1 MKTRTF
7 GKTRWQVGEV
17 GFGAWQIGAE
27 WGEVSDEDASATL
40 HAALDAG
47 VTLFDTADVY
57 GDGLSERRLAK
68 FRSER
73 SEPFHIITKT
83 GRRCDPH
90 TLAEYNE
97 TNLNA
102 FVDRS
107 RQNLGVE
114 TLDLVQLHCP
124 PSEVYD
130 GTEQFEIMDAMVAAG
145 KMQYWGVSVEKISE
159 AELALTW
166 PTLTSIQ
173 VIFNAFRQRPAREL
187 LGHAAR
193 KNVAII
199 ARVPLASGL
208 LAGKMTAET
217 TFGYD
222 DHRNYNRDGQAFD
235 VGETFAGVPF
245 ETGLKA
251 VEALR
256 PLVPEGASMAQWAL
270 RWILMH
276 EEVSV
281 VIPGARN
288 PQQAADNAAAGDLP
302 PLNGDDMASVRNT
315 YDRFIRMHV
324 HERW

>member
-1 MKTRTF
+1 MNERTF
-7 GKTRWQVGEV
+7 GKTEWAVSEV
-17 GFGAWQIGAE
+17 GFGAWQIGAD
-27 WGEVSDEDASATL
+27 WGDVSDEDASATL

-47 VTLFDTADVY
+47 ITIFDTADVY

-90 TLAEYNE
+90 TSAEYNE
-97 TNLNA
+97 VNLNA

-114 TLDLVQLHCP
+114 TLELVQLHCP
-124 PSEVYD
+124 PSGVYE

-145 KMQYWGVSVEKISE
+145 KIQYWGVSVEKIAE
-159 AELALTW
+159 GELAMQW
-166 PTLTSIQ
+166 PSLTSVQ
-173 VIFNAFRQRPAREL
+173 VIFNAFRHRPAREL
-187 LGHAAR
+187 IRHAAR

-208 LAGKMTAET
+208 LAGNMTSET
-217 TFGYD
+217 TFRDD
-222 DHRNYNRDGQAFD
+222 DHRSYNRDGEAFD
-235 VGETFAGVPF
+235 IGETFSGVPF
-245 ETGLKA
+245 EAGLKA

-256 PLVPEGASMAQWAL
+256 PLVPDGASMAQWAL

-276 EEVSV
+276 EEVTT

-288 PQQAADNAAAGDLP
+288 PQQAADNAAASDLA
-302 PLNGDDMASVRNT
+302 PLDGDDMASVRNT
-315 YDRFIRMHV
+315 YDRYIREYV
-324 HERW
+324 HDRW

>member
-1 MKTRTF
+1 MNERTF
-7 GKTRWQVGEV
+7 GKTEWAVSEV
-17 GFGAWQIGAE
+17 GFGAWQIGAD

-47 VTLFDTADVY
+47 ITIFDTADVY

-73 SEPFHIITKT
+73 SEPFHIMTKT

-90 TLAEYNE
+90 TSAEYNE
-97 TNLNA
+97 VNLNA

-114 TLDLVQLHCP
+114 TLELVQLHSP
-124 PSEVYD
+124 PSGVYE
-130 GTEQFEIMDAMVAAG
+130 GTEQFEIMDAMVATG
-145 KMQYWGVSVEKISE
+145 KIQYWGVSVEKIAE
-159 AELALTW
+159 AELAMQW
-166 PTLTSIQ
+166 PSLTSIQ
-173 VIFNAFRQRPAREL
+173 VIFNAFRHRPAREL
-187 LGHAAR
+187 LGHAGR

-208 LAGKMTAET
+208 LAGNMTSAT
-217 TFGYD
+217 TFSDD
-222 DHRNYNRDGQAFD
+222 DHRSYNRDGAAFD
-235 VGETFAGVPF
+235 VGETFSGVPF
-245 ETGLKA
+245 EEGLKA

-256 PLVPEGASMAQWAL
+256 PLVPADASMAQWAL

-276 EEVSV
+276 EGVTT

-288 PQQAADNAAAGDLP
+288 PQQATENAAASDLA
-302 PLNGDDMASVRNT
+302 PLDGDDMASVRNT
-315 YDRFIRMHV
+315 YDRYIREYV
-324 HERW
+324 HDRW

>member
-1 MKTRTF
+1 MNERTF
-7 GKTRWQVGEV
+7 GKTEWAVSEV
-17 GFGAWQIGAE
+17 GFGAWQIGAD
-27 WGEVSDEDASATL
+27 WGDVSDEDASATL

-47 VTLFDTADVY
+47 ITIFDTADVY

-90 TLAEYNE
+90 TSAEYNE
-97 TNLNA
+97 VNLNA

-114 TLDLVQLHCP
+114 TLELVQLHCP
-124 PSEVYD
+124 PSGVYE

-145 KMQYWGVSVEKISE
+145 KIQYWGVSVEKIAE
-159 AELALTW
+159 AELAMQW
-166 PTLTSIQ
+166 PSLTSVQ
-173 VIFNAFRQRPAREL
+173 VVFNAFRHRPAREL
-187 LGHAAR
+187 LGHAGR

-208 LAGKMTAET
+208 LAGNMTSET
-217 TFGYD
+217 TFSDD
-222 DHRNYNRDGQAFD
+222 DHRSYNRDGEAFD
-235 VGETFAGVPF
+235 VGETFSGVPF
-245 ETGLKA
+245 EVGLKA

-256 PLVPEGASMAQWAL
+256 PLVPAGASMAQWAL

-276 EEVSV
+276 EEVTT

-288 PQQAADNAAAGDLP
+288 PQQAADNAAASDLA
-302 PLNGDDMASVRNT
+302 PLDGDDMASVRNT
-315 YDRFIRMHV
+315 YDRYIRAYV
-324 HERW
+324 HDRW